1 MTEAGATRGGGMRQA
16 MDRRS
21 RTAGRSRG
29 TVRSL
34 TAAGLIVLAAA
45 CTAASAPAAMADQ
58 DAATHVPASVP
69 AADMASAPPEADAV
83 TQIVTAAHLADW
95 GRRRGEPGPL
105 IMAARMMAETPLR
118 PAAETSGAAFLTWE
132 TLLTEAEGMAAGNPS
147 VLDAVAR
154 VRNTTR
160 GVRSSPFGQGPIF
173 QVREIKARETYVFEL
188 EARGGV
194 LRVAAI
200 GDGDSNIDMSVRDA
214 GGTLVC
220 QDGRGDHYP
229 VCTVVRAQPG
239 KMRIDIVNRGQVWT
253 KVQILSN

>member
-1 MTEAGATRGGGMRQA
+1 MTRVMSLRGWA
-16 MDRRS
+16 
-21 RTAGRSRG
+21 A
-29 TVRSL
+29 
-34 TAAGLIVLAAA
+34 TAAGVVLAVAA
-45 CTAASAPAAMADQ
+45 TTCATSSAFSYSAQ
-58 DAATHVPASVP
+58 DAQED
-69 AADMASAPPEADAV
+69 AAPSPEADAV
-83 TQIVTAAHLADW
+83 TQIVTAAHLAAW

-105 IMAARMMAETPLR
+105 IMAARMVAEVPLR
-118 PAAETSGAAFLTWE
+118 PADADAAPLVSWE
-132 TLLTEAEGMAAGNPS
+132 GLLTEAERMAPDNQAIR
-147 VLDAVAR
+147 DATAR
-154 VRNTTR
+154 VRNRSR

-200 GDGDSNIDMSVRDA
+200 GDGDSNIDLSVRDA

-229 VCTVVRAQPG
+229 VCTVVRTQPG
-239 KMRIDIVNRGQVWT
+239 KLRIDIVNRGQVWT

>member
-1 MTEAGATRGGGMRQA
+1 
-16 MDRRS
+16 MDRLH
-21 RTAGRSRG
+21 GRG
-29 TVRSL
+29 TALVVGLSLAVL
-34 TAAGLIVLAAA
+34 TAACAALTTSPSA
-45 CTAASAPAAMADQ
+45 VAAVPSPDPAQ
-58 DAATHVPASVP
+58 DSAATETGS
-69 AADMASAPPEADAV
+69 PEAAAV

-118 PAAETSGAAFLTWE
+118 PAAADAQPFLTWE
-132 TLLTEAEGMAAGNPS
+132 SLLTEAERMAPDNQG
-147 VLDAVAR
+147 VRDAVAR

-200 GDGDSNIDMSVRDA
+200 GDGDSNIDLTIRDA

-229 VCTVVRAQPG
+229 VCTVVRPQGG

>member
-1 MTEAGATRGGGMRQA
+1 MIFRGRGRRAAITAGACLA
-16 MDRRS
+16 
-21 RTAGRSRG
+21 
-29 TVRSL
+29 VL
-34 TAAGLIVLAAA
+34 TAACATPLASSAA
-45 CTAASAPAAMADQ
+45 PPSPEDATLAEAAS
-58 DAATHVPASVP
+58 
-69 AADMASAPPEADAV
+69 PEADAV

-118 PAAETSGAAFLTWE
+118 PGEGGGEAFLTWE
-132 TLLTEAEGMAAGNPS
+132 TLLTEAEGMAPDNQG
-147 VLDAVAR
+147 VRDAVAR

-200 GDGDSNIDMSVRDA
+200 GDGDSNIDLTIRDA

-229 VCTVVRAQPG
+229 VCTVVRPQGG